1 MSPATARNQG
11 SSDQDESTM
20 NYILQVVKGRSATTT
35 LKLADAVTSIG
46 RHDDCQ
52 IRIKSSQVSRRHCEL
67 FEAGGKLAIRDL
79 GSSNGT
85 FVNGKKITGQQVL
98 KSGDELTVGTVTL
111 RVSKL
116 GQGAPDASQP
126 SPASTPKPKASD
138 TAIVDAIP
146 AGDDEDDFEVE
157 LSDDQSPSDMDIIPL
172 AEDEPVEPAGS
183 KVSAKSLKTSKTT
196 DSAPTEEKTT
206 VTSTDKPEKED
217 DAVAQFLLDLKLDDE
232 E

>member
-1 MSPATARNQG
+1 
-11 SSDQDESTM
+11 M
-20 NYILQVVKGRSATTT
+20 NYVLHVVKGRSATTT
-35 LKLADAVTSIG
+35 LKLADAVTSVG

-98 KSGDELTVGTVTL
+98 KSGDQLTIGTVTL
-111 RVSKL
+111 QVSKL
-116 GQGAPDASQP
+116 GQVAPAAHQP
-126 SPASTPKPKASD
+126 GPGSTPMPKASD

-146 AGDDEDDFEVE
+146 AGDDDDDFEVE
-157 LSDDQSPSDMDIIPL
+157 LDEEQPPSDMDIIPL
-172 AEDEPVEPAGS
+172 SDDEPVQAAGNQ
-183 KVSAKSLKTSKTT
+183 VSAKSLKTSKTT
-196 DSAPTEEKTT
+196 TSAPTEEKTT
-206 VTSTDKPEKED
+206 MKSTDKPEKED